1 MKIGLFGIGKM
12 GFPIACN
19 LAEDGHEVTVYDVF
33 EPAKEKLEGTKLRWA
48 SSPRQVMESSE
59 VAFFV
64 GLECNQLKAMLDGE
78 EGVLAGVTP
87 GARTII
93 DLSTSDPA
101 DSAPLGE
108 YLEQQGVDY
117 LDCGMTGGVV
127 GAKTR
132 NLVFMA
138 GGKREV
144 YDRYLPV
151 LEKLSKSCNFIGGH
165 GCGHRMKL
173 LHNAVSNS
181 TFNVVIEA
189 CVLGKI
195 YGMDL
200 QAMIDVMNVG
210 NARSYATEVRFPK
223 YIIPGTFDQGYTF
236 KTGCKDFRLIL
247 KTAEAKNFRMPM
259 AENTYDY
266 WTYASGLGLGEEDI
280 TTLYNLMEQ
289 KNTVSAEEKAAVR

>member
-19 LAEDGHEVTVYDVF
+19 LSADGHEVIVYDVF
-33 EPAKEKLEGTKLRWA
+33 EPAKEKLAGTALQWGK
-48 SSPRQVMESSE
+48 SPREVMKASE
-59 VAFFV
+59 VVFFV

-78 EGVLAGVTP
+78 DGVLAGVIP
-87 GARTII
+87 GTQTII

-108 YLEQQGVDY
+108 YLEEQKLEY

-151 LEKLSKSCNFIGGH
+151 LEKLSKSCTFIGGH

-189 CVLGKI
+189 CVLGRM

-223 YIIPGTFDQGYTF
+223 YIIPETFDQGYTF
-236 KTGCKDFRLIL
+236 KTGCKDFRMIL
-247 KTAEAKNFRMPM
+247 KTAAAKNFRMPM
-259 AENTYDY
+259 AENTFDY

-280 TTLYNLMEQ
+280 TTLYNLMEK
-289 KNTVSAEEKAAVR
+289 KNTVSAEEKAAVG